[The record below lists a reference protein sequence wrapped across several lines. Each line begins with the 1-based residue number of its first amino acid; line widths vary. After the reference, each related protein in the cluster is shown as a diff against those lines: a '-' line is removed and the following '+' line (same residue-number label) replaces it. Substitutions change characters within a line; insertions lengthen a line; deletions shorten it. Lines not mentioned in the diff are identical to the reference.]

1 MGNSSREAEYKRKAR
16 ERNRDYIRDIKEDH
30 PCSDCGNF
38 YHFSQMDFDHVD
50 GKKKHNIARIANSA
64 VSIKTIKDE
73 LRKCELVCSNCHRL
87 RTWKRANKM
96 VQYKN
101 GKYNEHES

>member
-1 MGNSSREAEYKRKAR
+1 MAQSSKEAEYKRKAR
-16 ERNRDYIRDIKEDH
+16 DRNKEYIRKIKEDN
-30 PCSDCGNF
+30 PCTDCGIY
-38 YHFSQMDFDHVD
+38 YHFSQMDFDHIQ
-50 GKKKHNIARIANSA
+50 GKKRYNIARVANSA

-87 RTWKRANKM
+87 RTWQRANKM

-101 GKYNEHES
+101 GRYEYES